1 MQRIGKITTQEGRK
15 LQVNKVKRFFLLIFI
30 ENSSDYLSS
39 WNYDLD
45 SQYKSFMFRVIFED

>member
-15 LQVNKVKRFFLLIFI
+15 LQVNKVKRLFFVV

-39 WNYDLD
+39 WSYDLD